1 MCHPRHYETA
11 QIAADLER
19 DEQVERY
26 AVLQT
31 KSLAAVLSDGTT
43 CNLTVE
49 MGDQTVFSV
58 WYSAGM
64 PPVIDSEIALS
75 SLNAKELGLSVGDTL
90 PLRINGTETLYSVCG
105 IYSDITNGGKT
116 AKISSRTDSAPVI
129 WSVLYV
135 SLKDPDAS
143 ARWMEAY
150 SQAGADVTDIE
161 DYVQDTYGQTLAQLR
176 LASRGAMLIAVLVAF
191 VVIALFLRLIV
202 ERNRDVISL
211 QKALGFTSGDIGRTY
226 CLKGFFSA
234 VAGVISGLALG
245 TLLGEG
251 LCGILWCGQLSLYYQ
266 LESPVGWHPG
276 YHTWN
281 NDARGFDGN
290 GGNPAHQSLRVLHR
304 EGLMTMKKLLRV
316 ENLSKEQIL
325 HQISFDMEP
334 GEMLAVMGPSGS
346 GKSTLLYNVA
356 GMDQPTAGQVWLG
369 DVVITELSED
379 EKARLR
385 LCHMGFVFQQM
396 NMMANLNLLDNI
408 LLPAAQANRGKGRK
422 SKEELRLRAQTL
434 MEKLGITGLEQR
446 RVTQVSGGQL
456 QRACIC
462 RSMMNE
468 PKILFADEPT
478 GALNKSAAGEV
489 MEELVK
495 LNREGTTILM
505 VTHDSRIASSCD
517 RIIYL
522 LDGQI
527 SAELKLGKSVA
538 GTEKQREEKVA
549 RWLMEMGW

>member
-1 MCHPRHYETA
+1 
-11 QIAADLER
+11 
-19 DEQVERY
+19 
-26 AVLQT
+26 
-31 KSLAAVLSDGTT
+31 
-43 CNLTVE
+43 
-49 MGDQTVFSV
+49 
-58 WYSAGM
+58 
-64 PPVIDSEIALS
+64 
-75 SLNAKELGLSVGDTL
+75 
-90 PLRINGTETLYSVCG
+90 
-105 IYSDITNGGKT
+105 
-116 AKISSRTDSAPVI
+116 
-129 WSVLYV
+129 
-135 SLKDPDAS
+135 
-143 ARWMEAY
+143 
-150 SQAGADVTDIE
+150 
-161 DYVQDTYGQTLAQLR
+161 
-176 LASRGAMLIAVLVAF
+176 
-191 VVIALFLRLIV
+191 
-202 ERNRDVISL
+202 
-211 QKALGFTSGDIGRTY
+211 
-226 CLKGFFSA
+226 
-234 VAGVISGLALG
+234 
-245 TLLGEG
+245 
-251 LCGILWCGQLSLYYQ
+251 
-266 LESPVGWHPG
+266 
-276 YHTWN
+276 
-281 NDARGFDGN
+281 
-290 GGNPAHQSLRVLHR
+290 
-304 EGLMTMKKLLRV
+304 MTMKKLLRV

-385 LCHMGFVFQQM
+385 LYHMGFVFQQM

-527 SAELKLGKSVA
+527 SVELKLGKSVA

>member
-1 MCHPRHYETA
+1 
-11 QIAADLER
+11 
-19 DEQVERY
+19 
-26 AVLQT
+26 
-31 KSLAAVLSDGTT
+31 
-43 CNLTVE
+43 
-49 MGDQTVFSV
+49 
-58 WYSAGM
+58 
-64 PPVIDSEIALS
+64 
-75 SLNAKELGLSVGDTL
+75 
-90 PLRINGTETLYSVCG
+90 
-105 IYSDITNGGKT
+105 
-116 AKISSRTDSAPVI
+116 
-129 WSVLYV
+129 
-135 SLKDPDAS
+135 
-143 ARWMEAY
+143 
-150 SQAGADVTDIE
+150 
-161 DYVQDTYGQTLAQLR
+161 
-176 LASRGAMLIAVLVAF
+176 
-191 VVIALFLRLIV
+191 
-202 ERNRDVISL
+202 
-211 QKALGFTSGDIGRTY
+211 
-226 CLKGFFSA
+226 
-234 VAGVISGLALG
+234 
-245 TLLGEG
+245 
-251 LCGILWCGQLSLYYQ
+251 
-266 LESPVGWHPG
+266 
-276 YHTWN
+276 
-281 NDARGFDGN
+281 
-290 GGNPAHQSLRVLHR
+290 
-304 EGLMTMKKLLRV
+304 MTMKKLLRV

-369 DVVITELSED
+369 DVEITKLSED

-385 LCHMGFVFQQM
+385 LYHMGFVFQQM
-396 NMMANLNLLDNI
+396 NMMANLNLFDNI

-489 MEELVK
+489 IEELVK
-495 LNREGTTILM
+495 LNREGTTILL

-527 SAELKLGKSVA
+527 SAELKLGKSTS
-538 GTEKQREEKVA
+538 GTEKQREKTAA
-549 RWLMEMGW
+549 RWLMDLGW